1 MKREDFKEIL
11 PVHIES
17 CKRLIEFAGDCTSAR
32 IFNSPLFLDLCSRC
46 PFNFYNS
53 TNNKNCLDNDYSR
66 EIEKFKNDKKLIE
79 NCKKFINL
87 FEKDFESKKTL
98 GEEIKKDVE
107 KTVQAI
113 CEATPGR
120 IKTVED
126 NVNQPNHYKLDGLDV
141 EVLDVIKAVLTKEQF
156 EGFLHGNVIKY
167 TLRTNKKNGVE
178 DLEKAHK
185 YLGWLIDSKNGLK
198 LNK

>member
-11 PVHIES
+11 PIHIDS
-17 CKRLIEFAGDCTSAR
+17 CKKIIKQKGECTGVDCKECPFTF
-32 IFNSPLFLDLCSRC
+32 FNSANEKDCVQ
-46 PFNFYNS
+46 
-53 TNNKNCLDNDYSR
+53 NDYAGKGQLAESA
-66 EIEKFKNDKKLIE
+66 EKFIE
-79 NCKKFINL
+79 L
-87 FEKDFESKKTL
+87 FEKYFEPKKTL

-107 KTVQAI
+107 KTVRAI
-113 CEATPGR
+113 CEATPGGV
-120 IKTVED
+120 KTVED

-141 EVLDVIKAVLTKEQF
+141 EVLDIIKAVLTKEQF

>member
-1 MKREDFKEIL
+1 MEREDFKEIL
-11 PVHIES
+11 PVHV
-17 CKRLIEFAGDCTSAR
+17 D
-32 IFNSPLFLDLCSRC
+32 
-46 PFNFYNS
+46 
-53 TNNKNCLDNDYSR
+53 
-66 EIEKFKNDKKLIE
+66 
-79 NCKKFINL
+79 NCKKIIKQKEECTGVDCKECPFTFFNSANEKDCVQNDYAGKGQLVESAEKFIEL
-87 FEKDFESKKTL
+87 FGKDFEPNIEAAIDSTTEFLRDSK
-98 GEEIKKDVE
+98 EQEI
-107 KTVQAI
+107 
-113 CEATPGR
+113 
-120 IKTVED
+120 D

-141 EVLDVIKAVLTKEQF
+141 EVLDIIKAVFTKEQF

>member
-11 PVHIES
+11 PVHIE
-17 CKRLIEFAGDCTSAR
+17 
-32 IFNSPLFLDLCSRC
+32 
-46 PFNFYNS
+46 
-53 TNNKNCLDNDYSR
+53 
-66 EIEKFKNDKKLIE
+66 
-79 NCKKFINL
+79 NCKKILDDGKDCNEVECKECPFSAANSANEKSCNESEYRRYLSDCKSEKESTVVKNAKEFIKL
-87 FEKDFESKKTL
+87 FEKVFESEKTL

-120 IKTVED
+120 VKTVED

-141 EVLDVIKAVLTKEQF
+141 EVLDIIKAVLTKEQF

-185 YLGWLIDSKNGLK
+185 YLGWLIDSRKE
-198 LNK
+198 

>member
-11 PVHIES
+11 PIHIDS
-17 CKRLIEFAGDCTSAR
+17 CKKIIKQKGECTGVDCKECPFTF
-32 IFNSPLFLDLCSRC
+32 FNSANEKGCVQNNYAGKSQLVE
-46 PFNFYNS
+46 S
-53 TNNKNCLDNDYSR
+53 T
-66 EIEKFKNDKKLIE
+66 EKFIE
-79 NCKKFINL
+79 L
-87 FEKDFESKKTL
+87 FEKDFQPKKTL

-107 KTVQAI
+107 KKVRAI

-120 IKTVED
+120 VKTVED

-141 EVLDVIKAVLTKEQF
+141 EVLDIIKAVLSKEEF

-178 DLEKAHK
+178 DLEKAYK

>member
-17 CKRLIEFAGDCTSAR
+17 CKSILEQKVGCLGIDC
-32 IFNSPLFLDLCSRC
+32 CQC
-46 PFNFYNS
+46 PFHSENS
-53 TNNKNCLDNDYSR
+53 
-66 EIEKFKNDKKLIE
+66 EKYDCEEGSKDVISGQARHFL
-79 NCKKFINL
+79 NL
-87 FEKDFESKKTL
+87 FEKNFQPEQT
-98 GEEIKKDVE
+98 EV
-107 KTVQAI
+107 
-113 CEATPGR
+113 P
-120 IKTVED
+120 D

-141 EVLDVIKAVLTKEQF
+141 EVLDIIKAVLTKEQF

-185 YLGWLIDSKNGLK
+185 YLGWLIDSKSGLK

>member
-11 PVHIES
+11 PIHIDS
-17 CKRLIEFAGDCTSAR
+17 CKEIVRQRGKCKGVSCA
-32 IFNSPLFLDLCSRC
+32 NC
-46 PFNFYNS
+46 PFYALNINSVEFDCERIKFYDIFQVS
-53 TNNKNCLDNDYSR
+53 K
-66 EIEKFKNDKKLIE
+66 EFIE
-79 NCKKFINL
+79 L
-87 FEKDFESKKTL
+87 FEKDFQPKKTL

-107 KTVQAI
+107 KTVRAI
-113 CEATPGR
+113 CEATPGVA
-120 IKTVED
+120 KTVED

-141 EVLDVIKAVLTKEQF
+141 EVLDIIKAVLTKEQF

-185 YLGWLIDSKNGLK
+185 YLVWLIDSKNGLK

>member
-17 CKRLIEFAGDCTSAR
+17 CKEIIKQEGNCEDIECEG
-32 IFNSPLFLDLCSRC
+32 C
-46 PFNFYNS
+46 PFSCDNTDKYDCEGAS
-53 TNNKNCLDNDYSR
+53 YKVMINKSKGF
-66 EIEKFKNDKKLIE
+66 IE
-79 NCKKFINL
+79 L
-87 FEKDFESKKTL
+87 FEKDFQPKKTL
-98 GEEIKKDVE
+98 GEEIKEEVE

-120 IKTVED
+120 IKTVDD

-141 EVLDVIKAVLTKEQF
+141 EVLDIIKSVLTKEQF

>member
-17 CKRLIEFAGDCTSAR
+17 CKEIIKQEGECTGVDCKECPFT
-32 IFNSPLFLDLCSRC
+32 IFNS
-46 PFNFYNS
+46 
-53 TNNKNCLDNDYSR
+53 TNEKDCVQNDYAGKGQLAESA
-66 EIEKFKNDKKLIE
+66 EE
-79 NCKKFINL
+79 FIKL
-87 FEKDFESKKTL
+87 FEKDFEP
-98 GEEIKKDVE
+98 EETEV
-107 KTVQAI
+107 
-113 CEATPGR
+113 P
-120 IKTVED
+120 D

-156 EGFLHGNVIKY
+156 EGFLHANVIKY

>member
-11 PVHIES
+11 PIHV
-17 CKRLIEFAGDCTSAR
+17 
-32 IFNSPLFLDLCSRC
+32 
-46 PFNFYNS
+46 Y
-53 TNNKNCLDNDYSR
+53 
-66 EIEKFKNDKKLIE
+66 
-79 NCKKFINL
+79 NCKKIIKQKGECAEVGCKECPFTFLNSIN
-87 FEKDFESKKTL
+87 EKDCVQNGYANKGQLAESAEKFIELFGKDFVVEKIL
-98 GEEIKKDVE
+98 DEEIKKDVE
-107 KTVQAI
+107 KTARAI

-120 IKTVED
+120 TKTVED

-141 EVLDVIKAVLTKEQF
+141 EVLDIIKAVLTKEQF

-178 DLEKAHK
+178 DLKKAYK
-185 YLGWLIDSKNGLK
+185 YLGWLIDSKSGLQ

>member
-11 PVHIES
+11 PVHVEF
-17 CKRLIEFAGDCTSAR
+17 CKKIVELGNCDFSTNCNE
-32 IFNSPLFLDLCSRC
+32 C
-46 PFNFYNS
+46 PFNVENAIYCFC
-53 TNNKNCLDNDYSR
+53 T
-66 EIEKFKNDKKLIE
+66 EKLETLEYAKE
-79 NCKKFINL
+79 FIKS
-87 FEKDFESKKTL
+87 FEKDFEPKKTL

-107 KTVQAI
+107 KTVRVI

-120 IKTVED
+120 VKTVED

-141 EVLDVIKAVLTKEQF
+141 EVLDIIKAVLTKEQF

-167 TLRTNKKNGVE
+167 ALRTNKKNGVE
-178 DLEKAHK
+178 DLEKAYK

>member
-17 CKRLIEFAGDCTSAR
+17 CKSILEQKGGCLGIDC
-32 IFNSPLFLDLCSRC
+32 CQC
-46 PFNFYNS
+46 PFHSENS
-53 TNNKNCLDNDYSR
+53 
-66 EIEKFKNDKKLIE
+66 EKYDCEEGSKDVISGQARHFL
-79 NCKKFINL
+79 NL
-87 FEKDFESKKTL
+87 FEKDFQPKKTL

-107 KTVQAI
+107 KTVRAI

-120 IKTVED
+120 VKTVED

-185 YLGWLIDSKNGLK
+185 YLGWLIESKSGLK

>member
-17 CKRLIEFAGDCTSAR
+17 CKEIIKQEGNCEDIECEG
-32 IFNSPLFLDLCSRC
+32 C
-46 PFNFYNS
+46 PFSCGNTDKYDCEGAS
-53 TNNKNCLDNDYSR
+53 YKVMTNKS
-66 EIEKFKNDKKLIE
+66 EEFIKL
-79 NCKKFINL
+79 FS
-87 FEKDFESKKTL
+87 KDFEPNIEAAIDSTTEFLRDSK
-98 GEEIKKDVE
+98 EQEV
-107 KTVQAI
+107 
-113 CEATPGR
+113 
-120 IKTVED
+120 D

-141 EVLDVIKAVLTKEQF
+141 EVLDVIKATLSKEQF

-167 TLRTNKKNGVE
+167 ILRTNKKNGVE
-178 DLEKAHK
+178 DLNKAHK

>member
-11 PVHIES
+11 PVHVDN
-17 CKRLIEFAGDCTSAR
+17 CKKIIKQKGECTGVDCKE
-32 IFNSPLFLDLCSRC
+32 C
-46 PFNFYNS
+46 PFTFFNS
-53 TNNKNCLDNDYSR
+53 TN
-66 EIEKFKNDKKLIE
+66 
-79 NCKKFINL
+79 
-87 FEKDFESKKTL
+87 EKDFEPEKKL

-107 KTVQAI
+107 KTARAI

-126 NVNQPNHYKLDGLDV
+126 DVNQPNHYKLDGLDV
-141 EVLDVIKAVLTKEQF
+141 EVLDVIKAVLSKEEF

-167 TLRTNKKNGVE
+167 TLRTNKKNGVK

-185 YLGWLIDSKNGLK
+185 YLGWLIESRKE
-198 LNK
+198 